1 MSVHPHNAS
10 LQIWLE
16 LGGLGALL
24 ATILV
29 IALWRTVGALTDP
42 AARAAATAMLLSALI
57 VANLSFGIWQTWWM
71 ATLTVGAVL
80 WTVALQVSSK

>member
-1 MSVHPHNAS
+1 MGVHPHNAS

-24 ATILV
+24 TAILV
-29 IALWRTVGALTDP
+29 IALWRIIGALTDP
-42 AARAAATAMLLSALI
+42 AARAGATAMLLSALT

-71 ATLTVGAVL
+71 ATLTAAAVL
-80 WTVALQVSSK
+80 WTVALRVSSK

>member
-1 MSVHPHNAS
+1 
-10 LQIWLE
+10 
-16 LGGLGALL
+16 
-24 ATILV
+24 
-29 IALWRTVGALTDP
+29 
-42 AARAAATAMLLSALI
+42 MLLSALI